1 MSIVT
6 PSGLSPS
13 AECPIT
19 MDITIGIM
27 AEERAV
33 ADANPRW
40 IKIRKAAI
48 IAIKRN
54 TLAVSREKAFT
65 NTCASQVAAFVLSN
79 TDPRPIPAPNMTIDP
94 QSMFG
99 CANFQSI
106 IPILGKKNKAI
117 AMIVVVVVSMEC
129 SLPPV
134 AHNANKP
141 MEMHNSFFSSND
153 MGPISLR
160 ILASWTSPPTS
171 SLNSG
176 LIKAC
181 VTK

>member
-1 MSIVT
+1 MPCGEFTGSTRPKQTAYCISIVT
-6 PSGLSPS
+6 PSGLRPS

-79 TDPRPIPAPNMTIDP
+79 TEPRPIPAPNITIDP

-106 IPILGKKNKAI
+106 MPILGKKNKAI
-117 AMIVVVVVSMEC
+117 AIIVVVVVSIEC
-129 SLPPV
+129 NLPPV
-134 AHNANKP
+134 AHNASRAI
-141 MEMHNSFFSSND
+141 EIHNNFFSSKE
-153 MGPISLR
+153 I
-160 ILASWTSPPTS
+160 
-171 SLNSG
+171 
-176 LIKAC
+176 
-181 VTK
+181 